1 MKWRCEAAFAAALV
15 IATWSDASWAYFGED
30 TEHPQITDRG
40 AYTVPAGMHKISL
53 FSVEYGLHDQFQMIT
68 YPFWWQLFAP
78 NVGLEWQFIRQER
91 WSMSLGLQGMYFSTR
106 PFRWFFPDLP
116 VADAGIIPVDLA
128 ASVRLTEDWSMH
140 MGSLLTFVIVS
151 GRLDEDDLQGAA
163 ALSNLQQHLTLEWRI
178 SRVVALLLHGRYQVA
193 QQTKAGADAELQLDE
208 FTTIRAAALAESD
221 VLDFPN
227 AFQIVPSVQFSWETF
242 NLRLGLGY
250 GNNVIPTV
258 NFVLPKRTLVP
269 DFAMYWRF

>member
-1 MKWRCEAAFAAALV
+1 MKWRSEAALALALTVGWPCEA
-15 IATWSDASWAYFGED
+15 DAYFGED
-30 TEHPQITDRG
+30 PEHPQVTDRS
-40 AYTVPAGMHKISL
+40 AYTVPKGMHKISH
-53 FSVEYGLHDQFQMIT
+53 FSVEYGMIDQLQMVT

-78 NVGLEWQFIRQER
+78 NAGLEWQFVRQER
-91 WSMSLGLQGMYFSTR
+91 WSMSLGVQGMYLSTR

-116 VADAGIIPVDLA
+116 VADAGIIPIDLA
-128 ASVRLTEDWSMH
+128 ASVRLHDDWSMH

-163 ALSNLQQHLTLEWRI
+163 ALSNLQQHLTIEWRL
-178 SRVVALLLHGRYQVA
+178 SRVIALLLHGRYQVA
-193 QQTKAGADAELQLDE
+193 QQTKAAADAELQLDE

-221 VLDFPN
+221 VLDFPH
-227 AFQIVPSVQFSWETF
+227 AFHVVPSIQFSWETF

-250 GNNVIPTV
+250 GNIVIPTV
-258 NFVLPKRTLVP
+258 NFVLPERTLVP